1 VTDKEVRTQM
11 GDKRR
16 ENSSEIQILILEIIR
31 SQIFPNV
38 LSNNGKE
45 VVKREN
51 IDRIKTRE
59 TRERW
64 PQLTIS

>member
-31 SQIFPNV
+31 SHIFPNV
-38 LSNNGKE
+38 LSNNGKD
-45 VVKREN
+45 VAKKR
-51 IDRIKTRE
+51 
-59 TRERW
+59 
-64 PQLTIS
+64 QL